1 MSDRNPSQHSA
12 PMEFSEEQVRAAK
25 AGKGKLVF
33 AQALKRAGA
42 KPPKGRD
49 AKGAASRRN
58 RNRKS

>member
-1 MSDRNPSQHSA
+1 MSERNPSQHSA

-42 KPPKGRD
+42 KPPKRRD
-49 AKGAASRRN
+49 AKGAAIRRN
-58 RNRKS
+58 ESKKS

>member
-1 MSDRNPSQHSA
+1 
-12 PMEFSEEQVRAAK
+12 MEFSEEQVRAAK